1 MDGASKAGGGDF
13 WNVPLARLRADLGTG
28 ADGLSAD
35 ESVVRLARF
44 GPNAA
49 AAYKKAPAWRQF
61 AARFTNPLIV
71 ILLLASGLSAAT
83 GEVSSFVLVV
93 VIILLSVVLDFVQER
108 RAGHVIEALRRSVA
122 VRAMVR
128 RNGRDSEIAVE
139 DIVPGDIVRLAA
151 GDLIP
156 ADGRVIEAKDFFVN
170 QALLT
175 GEPYPVE
182 KHPSDLEAAVANIA
196 DARNAVFLG
205 TSVISGMAI
214 VLVVRTG
221 RATALGGLA
230 RAIHQEP
237 PPTEFEIGIRRFG
250 GLILRLTVFLVLFV
264 LVVNVLFQRPWL
276 ESMMFALALAVGLTP
291 ELLPMIVTVTLARG
305 AIRLAKRRVIVKRL
319 GAMHNLGAIDTLC
332 TDKTGTLT
340 EAKIALV
347 RCLDPS
353 GAESD
358 RLFELAYLNSH
369 FESGIK
375 GPLDDAIL
383 SRGPIDVSAWNKID
397 EVPFDFERRRVSVL
411 CGRGQERVLVVK
423 GAPEDMLRVSSRYI
437 APDGSTASLD
447 EPTRE
452 RIIAVFER
460 LGEDGFRVLGVA
472 SRSVGPGHASADVSD
487 ESDLVFAGFAVFV
500 DPPKLDAAAAV
511 KALADAGVAIV
522 ILTGDNER
530 VTRHV
535 CGELDIGVTGV
546 MTGDELAQ
554 MPEDALT
561 ARLRD
566 VDVFCRVTPQ
576 QKQRVLLALK
586 RSGRIVGFLGDG
598 INDASALRT
607 ADVGISVDS
616 GADIAKEAADLILLE
631 HELAVMRDAVMEGR
645 RAVVNVFKYLLMGT
659 SSNFGNMFS
668 MAGAALILPFLPMRP
683 IQVLLNNLLYD
694 CTETGIPF
702 DRVDP
707 ETMARPVRW
716 NIRLIERFMLVIGPV
731 SSLFDFLTFFVLLAM
746 FRASEP
752 LFQTGWFVESLA
764 TQTLVVFVIRT
775 RRRTFESRP
784 HPILTALVLGIVAIG
799 AVLPYTPV
807 GQWFG
812 LVPLPA
818 LFFVFLV
825 AASAAYLGLVEV
837 IKTVF
842 YRRLAGAPPG

>member
-1 MDGASKAGGGDF
+1 MSTPLQRDAGNF
-13 WNVPLARLRADLGTG
+13 WNTPLAGLRAELGG
-28 ADGLSAD
+28 AAEGLSAG
-35 ESVVRLARF
+35 EAAARLARF

-49 AAYKKAPAWRQF
+49 AAYKKTPAWRQF
-61 AARFTNPLIV
+61 TARFANPLII
-71 ILLLASGLSAAT
+71 ILLLASALSAAT

-93 VIILLSVVLDFVQER
+93 IIILLSVVLDFIQER

-122 VRAMVR
+122 VRTIVR
-128 RNGRDSEIAVE
+128 RDGRESEIAVE
-139 DIVPGDIVRLAA
+139 EVVPGDIVRLAA
-151 GDLIP
+151 GDLVP
-156 ADGRVIEAKDFFVN
+156 ADGRLIEAKDFFVN

-182 KHPSDLEAAVANIA
+182 KHPGDLEAAVANIA
-196 DARNAVFLG
+196 DARNTVFLG
-205 TSVISGMAI
+205 TSVISGSAI

-230 RAIHQEP
+230 RAVYQEP

-291 ELLPMIVTVTLARG
+291 ELLPMVVTVTLARG
-305 AIRLAKRRVIVKRL
+305 ALRLAERRVIVKRL

-340 EAKIALV
+340 EAKITLV

-353 GAESD
+353 GADSE
-358 RLFELAYLNSH
+358 RLFELVYLNSH

-383 SRGPIDVSAWNKID
+383 SRRTVDVSGWSKLD

-437 APDGSTASLD
+437 APDGTEAPLD
-447 EPTRE
+447 DATHEK
-452 RIIAVFER
+452 ILGAFEK
-460 LGEDGFRVLGVA
+460 LGEEGFRVLGVA
-472 SRSVGPGHASADVSD
+472 SRNVGPEHGTADISD
-487 ESDLVFAGFAVFV
+487 ETDLVFAGFAVFV
-500 DPPKLDAAAAV
+500 DPPKRDAAGAV
-511 KALADAGVAIV
+511 KALSDAGVAIT

-535 CGELDIGVTGV
+535 CGELGIGVTGV
-546 MTGDELAQ
+546 ITGDELAQ
-554 MPEDALT
+554 MPDDALM
-561 ARLRD
+561 ARLRE

-576 QKQRVLLALK
+576 QKQRVILALK
-586 RSGRIVGFLGDG
+586 QSGRVVGFLGDG
-598 INDASALRT
+598 VNDATALRA

-631 HELAVMRDAVMEGR
+631 HELAVMHDAVMEGR

-668 MAGAALILPFLPMRP
+668 MAGAALVLPFLPMLP

-694 CTETGIPF
+694 CTEAGIPF
-702 DRVDP
+702 DRVDS

-716 NIRLIERFMLVIGPV
+716 NIRLIERFMLVMGPV

-752 LFQTGWFVESLA
+752 LFQAGWFVESLA
-764 TQTLVVFVIRT
+764 TQVLVIFVIRT
-775 RRRTFESRP
+775 RRPIFKSRA
-784 HPILTALVLGIVAIG
+784 HWILTALALGIVAIG
-799 AVLPYTPV
+799 TVLPFTAV
-807 GQWFG
+807 GRWFG

-825 AASAAYLGLVEV
+825 AATAAYLGMVEA
-837 IKTVF
+837 IKPAF
-842 YRRLAGAPPG
+842 YRRLARAAAG